1 MMTFDYDKPVN
12 NIDLL
17 KTYAEKVQQ
26 MKTGQKD
33 NEEQED

>member
-26 MKTGQKD
+26 IETEQKE